1 MIEVSLH
8 DDALRIAY
16 KLIQLAFWR
25 MPNDVFLIILKSLDE
40 KNMVV
45 DNILKCL
52 FRKFDSLNM
61 LEPLVCD
68 ILDFLQVIIEDKE
81 FNNILFNIPWAPL

>member
-1 MIEVSLH
+1 MQ
-8 DDALRIAY
+8 DDAMRIAY

-25 MPNDVFLIILKSLDE
+25 MPNEAFLSILKTLDD
-40 KNMVV
+40 KNIVV

-52 FRKFDSLNM
+52 FRKFDNLNI

-68 ILDFLQVIIEDKE
+68 ILDFLQVIIEDKD
-81 FNNILFNIPWAPL
+81 FSLLLFNLQWAPM